1 MTKNLYNQEE
11 LNQIESWLLD
21 GLSCQKI
28 GRMIGKSE
36 SAINQLRYKRFPH
49 VPRLQ
54 SRFNWSDE
62 NLAIAQKILDSDGVK
77 AVMDHFSISRDSIRG
92 QVKAG
97 NLKQREKLRVPW
109 SDADIEF
116 LIEKCG
122 IWSLPRIAKKLKR
135 SVYATEKKLS
145 DLRKAHHVG
154 SGRTELGDWSAC
166 AVAKI
171 LEVDHV
177 VILRAIY
184 KKDLKARRYTH
195 HYSISPSA
203 LLRFLDKIKSI
214 SGYKQ
219 LKNIPQDTIDWIT
232 ECRDAAYWGDRETH

>member
-1 MTKNLYNQEE
+1 MTKNLYSKEE
-11 LNQIESWLLD
+11 LKQIESWLLE

-62 NLAIAQKILDSDGVK
+62 NLAIAQKILDSDGLK

-97 NLKQREKLRVPW
+97 NLKQREKLRVLW

-122 IWSLPRIAKKLKR
+122 VWSLPRIAKKLKR
-135 SVYATEKKLS
+135 SIYATERKLS
-145 DLRKAHHVG
+145 DLRKDHHVG
-154 SGRTELGDWSAC
+154 SAKAELGDWSAC

-171 LEVDHV
+171 LEVNHI

-184 KKDLKARRYTH
+184 KKDLKARRYTY

-203 LLRFLDKIKSI
+203 LLGFLDKIKSM
-214 SGYKQ
+214 SGYSQ
-219 LKNIPQDTIDWIT
+219 LKNIPQDTIDWIA
-232 ECRDAAYWGDRETH
+232 ECRDAAYWGNRD

>member
-1 MTKNLYNQEE
+1 MSKKYDESE
-11 LNQIESWLLD
+11 LKQFESWLLS
-21 GLSCQKI
+21 GLSCKQI
-28 GRMIGKSE
+28 GEMVGKSE
-36 SAINQLRYKRFPH
+36 SAINQVRHKHFPYI
-49 VPRLQ
+49 PRLQ
-54 SRFNWSDE
+54 QRFNWSDE

-77 AVMDHFSISRDSIRG
+77 AVMAHFSISRDSIRG

-97 NLKQREKLRVPW
+97 NLKQREKLRVLW

-122 IWSLPRIAKKLKR
+122 VWSLPRIAKKLKR
-135 SVYATEKKLS
+135 SIYATEKKLS
-145 DLRKAHHVG
+145 DLRKDHHVG

-203 LLRFLDKIKSI
+203 LLGFLDKIKSI
-214 SGYKQ
+214 SGYSQ

-232 ECRDAAYWGDRETH
+232 ECRDAAYWGNRD